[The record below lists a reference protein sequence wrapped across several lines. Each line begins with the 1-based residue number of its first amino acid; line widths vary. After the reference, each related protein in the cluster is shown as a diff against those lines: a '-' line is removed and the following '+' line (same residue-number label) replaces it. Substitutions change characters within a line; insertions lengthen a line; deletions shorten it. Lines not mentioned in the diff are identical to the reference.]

1 MCMCVCVQ
9 ASKHIAHRNTH
20 PSLPSVSVC
29 HNANPLYATQH
40 YSPHPKW
47 HTPLS
52 LLPLSSSVERWQFAT
67 AYTSLLK
74 MLWHVSSWIL
84 IHIFMLHLNFFVSS
98 RLALKRWDFTSLFAC
113 SCCLMWKLVWWFI
126 FFISNWSLSN
136 HRWTI
141 ILLHPVINFC
151 ILADRLNSSTCTDT
165 HTMHESG

>member
-1 MCMCVCVQ
+1 MCLRDFFSAHIVLRSVASVRVYVCVCVQ

-20 PSLPSVSVC
+20 PSLSSVSVC

-67 AYTSLLK
+67 TYTSLLK

-84 IHIFMLHLNFFVSS
+84 IHIFMLHLNFFVTS
-98 RLALKRWDFTSLFAC
+98 RLALNRWDFTSLFAC

-126 FFISNWSLSN
+126 YFYFQLVPFEPSPDPNN
-136 HRWTI
+136 
-141 ILLHPVINFC
+141 P
-151 ILADRLNSSTCTDT
+151 ASS
-165 HTMHESG
+165 SY